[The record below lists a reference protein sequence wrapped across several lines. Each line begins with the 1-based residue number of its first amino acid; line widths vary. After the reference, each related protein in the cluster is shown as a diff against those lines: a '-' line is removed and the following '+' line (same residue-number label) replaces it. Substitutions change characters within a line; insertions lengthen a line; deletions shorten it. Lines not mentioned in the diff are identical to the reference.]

1 MKSAAVIPGNHPRLM
16 MMLTMSYKPQRGQS
30 YNQAVQRFCN
40 NLQRRRYCQNQL
52 NHRYLNRQQNPQRQ
66 QQMPY
71 STFNVVVSSFRKTDS
86 GIINKSRLIVNKPI
100 IRSAAVTTARK
111 SNGRAL
117 SSSSSSLGDKKKK
130 TKTAQS
136 EIIPNVALA
145 TILFGFVT
153 SVFLYSMNSVGRGG
167 GGGSDGTDDP
177 LAQLKAEAQE
187 ALDHR
192 EKTGATGRM
201 TPDEIFELESGSG
214 GTSVADGDEAVINL
228 EEEANSKTFHQQQQ
242 KDESGGGKKK
252 KPWWRF
258 GF

>member
-1 MKSAAVIPGNHPRLM
+1 MKSAAVIPGNHPRLI

-40 NLQRRRYCQNQL
+40 NLQRRRCCH

-71 STFNVVVSSFRKTDS
+71 STFNVVVSSFRKTNS
-86 GIINKSRLIVNKPI
+86 GIINKSKLIVNKPI
-100 IRSAAVTTARK
+100 INSAAVTTARK

-201 TPDEIFELESGSG
+201 TPDEIRELESGSG

-228 EEEANSKTFHQQQQ
+228 EEEANSKMFHQQQQ

-252 KPWWRF
+252 KSWWRF

>member
-86 GIINKSRLIVNKPI
+86 GIINKSRLIVNKPNI
-100 IRSAAVTTARK
+100 TSAAVTTARK

-117 SSSSSSLGDKKKK
+117 STSPSSLGDKKKK

-201 TPDEIFELESGSG
+201 TPDEIRELESGSG

>member
-1 MKSAAVIPGNHPRLM
+1 MGPGNHPRLM

-40 NLQRRRYCQNQL
+40 NLQRRRCCQ

>member
-1 MKSAAVIPGNHPRLM
+1 

-40 NLQRRRYCQNQL
+40 NLQRRRCCQNQL

-86 GIINKSRLIVNKPI
+86 GIINKSRLIVNKPNI
-100 IRSAAVTTARK
+100 TSAAVTTARK

-117 SSSSSSLGDKKKK
+117 STSPSSLGDKKKK